1 MSIINNG
8 PTAGGDA
15 EIPATP
21 RRLSRRD
28 ATDRLVEAIVLV
40 HRSGWAAP
48 GLMVAARASHLA
60 ERLGA
65 YLEWFR
71 TRLDTEP
78 RPVHL
83 SAAAE
88 AMLEFRP
95 TERGAPATASPWVLA
110 SDFPQ
115 IFGLTTAR
123 FGELE
128 GGSIDQH

>member
-15 EIPATP
+15 AATAVP
-21 RRLSRRD
+21 RRLTRRD
-28 ATDRLVEAIVLV
+28 ASDRLIEAIVLV
-40 HRSGWAAP
+40 HQSRWAAP

-71 TRLDTEP
+71 TSFGAEP
-78 RPVHL
+78 EPVHL
-83 SAAAE
+83 ATATE
-88 AMLEFRP
+88 TILELRP
-95 TERGAPATASPWVLA
+95 IDGRPQKTASPWVLD
-110 SDFPQ
+110 SDFSQ

-123 FGELE
+123 FGELK
-128 GGSIDQH
+128 GDSIDQL